1 MTTEM
6 KIALY
11 HEFVSHQIDKLE
23 LIKIAYENIIENGN
37 MTNPWVQDKLVAA
50 DILFDE
56 VSKAVKGYRI
66 D

>member
-1 MTTEM
+1 MTKEINI
-6 KIALY
+6 KLY
-11 HEFVSHQIDKLE
+11 QEFVCHQIDKLE
-23 LIKIAYENIIENGN
+23 LIKMAYENIIETES
-37 MTNPWVQDKLVAA
+37 MTNPWIQDKLVAA